1 MNDKEITPEKKTFI
15 LATVLFLNLIL
26 ISTNVVL
33 KNERSLFQNIVGIIV
48 SPFQVGFQKTV
59 DFVSERMRRY
69 IFLKDAYKKYSHI
82 KQTQMRLKY
91 ENYLLK
97 RRLEDRTFLA
107 SLDKM
112 SGEYIAADVIS
123 IDVNFPFSSLMINK
137 GANYNL
143 APGMV
148 VLNGDAEL
156 VGKIIEPITFF
167 SARVRLITSSID
179 GVGAYIRKNKL
190 EGLLKGDNSKI
201 CMFKYLV
208 ENKPVAVG
216 DEIITSGTD
225 RIFPPYIPIGRVVK
239 IRKKYLLQEVD
250 VKPYFIEKSFKK
262 IIIIKNTDSIN
273 E

>member
-1 MNDKEITPEKKTFI
+1 MFNKEITSERKTFI
-15 LATVLFLNLIL
+15 LVTVLFLNLLL

-33 KNERSLFQNIVGIIV
+33 KNKQSLFQNVIGIIV

-59 DFVSERMRRY
+59 DFVSDRMRRY
-69 IFLKDAYKKYSHI
+69 VFLKDAYKKYSRI
-82 KQTQMRLKY
+82 KQSQTRLKY

-97 RRLEDRTFLA
+97 KQLEDKSFLA

-112 SGEYIAADVIS
+112 SREYIAADVIS
-123 IDVNFPFSSLMINK
+123 IDANFPFSNLTINK

-143 APGMV
+143 TPGMT
-148 VLNGDAEL
+148 VLNSDAEL
-156 VGKIIEPITFF
+156 VGKIIEPISFF
-167 SARVRLITSSID
+167 SAKVRLITSSID
-179 GVGAYIRKNKL
+179 GVGAYIRNNKL
-190 EGLLKGDNSKI
+190 EGLLKGNNNKI

-225 RIFPPYIPIGRVVK
+225 RIFPPYIPIGKVVK
-239 IRKKYLLQEVD
+239 IRKKYLMLEVD

-262 IIIIKNTDSIN
+262 LIIIKNKDSFN